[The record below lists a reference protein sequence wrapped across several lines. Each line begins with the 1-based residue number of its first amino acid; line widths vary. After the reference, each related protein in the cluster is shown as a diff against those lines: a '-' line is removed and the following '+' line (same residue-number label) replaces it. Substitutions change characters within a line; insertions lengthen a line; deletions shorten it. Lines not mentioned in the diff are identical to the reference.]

1 MKISKFK
8 LGVLF
13 FGGVFFILGVYV
25 ATAFYIKNI
34 GIELNTDKNLDYSQK
49 IEYFL
54 QNDSRWA
61 DERLG
66 NSNYTLAE
74 QGCTITDVAAV
85 LRYLGNEI
93 DPGLLNE
100 ELTKNELY
108 TENGNL
114 LWYRLEELY
123 PIEYK
128 FRRVFFGG
136 SLEGDLEKGIL
147 PIVRVKYGE
156 KELEHWVVIVGADG
170 NDFLIMDPLN
180 KSKTLTRLGE
190 YGKVYAYRA
199 IVPRGSRPQ

>member
-1 MKISKFK
+1 M
-8 LGVLF
+8 
-13 FGGVFFILGVYV
+13 ILSFYV

-34 GIELNTDKNLDYSQK
+34 GIELNTDKNFDYLREV
-49 IEYFL
+49 EYFQ
-54 QNDSRWA
+54 QNDPRWA

-66 NSNYTLAE
+66 NSNFTLAE
-74 QGCTITDVAAV
+74 QGCTIADVAMV

-93 DPGLLNE
+93 DPKLLNA
-100 ELTKNELY
+100 ELTKNNAY

-114 LWYRLEELY
+114 LWYKLEELY
-123 PIEYK
+123 AVEYK

-136 SLEGDLEKGIL
+136 TLENDLEKGIL

-156 KELEHWVVIVGADG
+156 KGLEHWVLVVGADE

-180 KSKTLTRLGE
+180 KGKTLTRLGE

-199 IVPRGSRPQ
+199 IVLKST